1 MSTPCYV
8 SFMSK
13 KKMLITGGTG
23 FQGSHLVEH
32 FLDCGYEVTTLNTFS
47 ERSEKNIGL
56 LKKKP
61 NIVWGSVTDPEIVQ
75 KTVREH
81 DIVLHLAA
89 HINVDESIKDPGFTC
104 KVNIEGTY
112 NILEAVRKQK
122 NRLIYTSTCEVY
134 GAPAGK
140 RLIDETTELRPH
152 SPYAAS
158 KAAADRLCFSYF
170 KTYGLDAAIIRPF
183 NVFGPRQREDEFG
196 ALIPMSVKRALDG
209 KNLQVF
215 GQGSQTRDY
224 MYVDDVIRAYDLIV
238 NLENTAGEVYNF
250 GTGVET
256 SVKEISEY
264 IAKKLGVGIE
274 YLQARPGEVNNFCA
288 DIAKVKSLGFQPKV
302 NIWEGID
309 NYILWRKSQK

>member
-1 MSTPCYV
+1 MNSIG
-8 SFMSK
+8 K
-13 KKMLITGGTG
+13 KLLITGGTG

-47 ERSEKNIGL
+47 ERAEKIIGS

-61 NIVWGSVTDPEIVQ
+61 NIVWGSVTDPEIVN

-89 HINVDESIKDPGFTC
+89 HISVDESILDPGFTF
-104 KVNIEGTY
+104 KANIEGTY
-112 NILEAVRKQK
+112 NVLEAVRKQK

-134 GAPAGK
+134 GAPVGK
-140 RLIDETTELRPH
+140 RLIDEATELRPH

-170 KTYGLDAAIIRPF
+170 KTYGLDIAIIRPF
-183 NVFGPRQREDEFG
+183 NIFGPRQREDEFG
-196 ALIPMSVKRALDG
+196 ALIPISVKRALDG
-209 KNLQVF
+209 KNLQIF
-215 GQGSQTRDY
+215 GQGHQTRDY
-224 MYVDDVIRAYDLIV
+224 MYIDDVVQSYDLMV
-238 NLENTAGEVYNF
+238 KLENAAGEIYNF

-264 IAKKLGVGIE
+264 IAQKMGVGIE
-274 YLQARPGEVNNFCA
+274 YLEARPGEVSNFCA
-288 DIAKVKSLGFQPKV
+288 DIAKVKKLGFKPKV
-302 NIWEGID
+302 NVWEGID
-309 NYILWRKSQK
+309 KYILWRRSQK

>member
-1 MSTPCYV
+1 
-8 SFMSK
+8 
-13 KKMLITGGTG
+13 MLITGGTG

-47 ERSEKNIGL
+47 ERGEQNLSY

-61 NIVWGSVTDPEIVQ
+61 NIVWGSVTDPEIVA

-89 HINVDESIKDPGFTC
+89 HISVDESILNPGFTFRA
-104 KVNIEGTY
+104 NIEGAY
-112 NILEAVRKQK
+112 NVLEAVRKQK

-134 GAPAGK
+134 GAPVGK
-140 RLIDETTELRPH
+140 RLIDEATELKPH

-170 KTYGLDAAIIRPF
+170 KTYGLNIVIIRPF

-196 ALIPMSVKRALDG
+196 ALIPISVKRALDG
-209 KNLQVF
+209 KNLQIS
-215 GQGSQTRDY
+215 GHGHQTRDY
-224 MYVDDVIRAYDLIV
+224 MHIDDLVRAYDLIV

-256 SVKEISEY
+256 SVKEIVEY

-274 YLQARPGEVNNFCA
+274 YLEARPGEVSNFCA
-288 DIAKVKSLGFQPKV
+288 DITKVKALGFQPKV